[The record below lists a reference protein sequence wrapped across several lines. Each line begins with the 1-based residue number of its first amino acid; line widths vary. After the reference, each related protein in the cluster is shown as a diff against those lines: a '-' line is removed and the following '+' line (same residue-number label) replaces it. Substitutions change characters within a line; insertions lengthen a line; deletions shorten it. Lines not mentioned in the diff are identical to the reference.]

1 VSGGGKRTMNNRQ
14 VADILYDIADMLEIK
29 GEIIYKSIAYR
40 RAADNILNLGRDI
53 NDVWRDGKLRE
64 IPGVGEALAKKL
76 DELLGTGHLGYYDGL
91 KEEIPPGVVAML
103 TIPDVGPKTA
113 KLLYERLALMSVADV
128 ERAAREG
135 KLRDLPG
142 LGVKSEAKILAGI
155 EALHRRSDRIPLGT
169 AWPVAQEILVA
180 LRAGCSALQQATAA
194 GSLRR
199 MKATIGDIDLLAAS
213 DEPGAV
219 MDCFA
224 NLPMVEEVAL
234 RGSTKTS
241 VILHN
246 GLQVDLRV
254 LEPARYGSL
263 LQYFTGSKDH
273 NVALRELSLD
283 QGLSLSEY
291 GFKRNGEE
299 ILCADEESV
308 YRTLGLPWIPPELRE
323 NRGEIEAARQG
334 KLPKLIELSDIKG
347 DLHVHT
353 SWSDGVGSMAEM
365 AEAARARGYQY
376 AVISDHTQSLGVARG
391 LTPERL
397 REQRAEINHL
407 NEQCGDFRLLQGAE
421 VEIKAD
427 GGLDLPDEVLSELDV
442 VVASIHS
449 GLRQERERITSR
461 LVSAMRNP
469 HVDVVGHPL
478 GHIIGQREAS
488 AVDMDRVLAV
498 ALETG
503 TILEVNSIPDRLD
516 LDDAHIRRA
525 VEMGVKLAVNSD
537 AHNAEGLAAMEYG
550 VATARRGWAEAK
562 DVVNVLAWNEL
573 LKLIHNKQR
582 SIKHV

>member
-1 VSGGGKRTMNNRQ
+1 MNNRQ
-14 VADILYDIADMLEIK
+14 VADILYEIADMLEIK
-29 GEIIYKSIAYR
+29 GEIIYKAIAYR
-40 RAADNILNLGRDI
+40 RAADNILSLGRDI

-64 IPGVGEALAKKL
+64 IPGVGETLAERL
-76 DELLGTGHLGYYDGL
+76 DELLRTGRLGYYEEL
-91 KEEIPPGVVAML
+91 REEIPPGVVAML
-103 TIPDVGPKTA
+103 SIPNVGPKTA
-113 KLLYERLALMSVADV
+113 KLLYEKLGLMSVADV

-135 KLRDLPG
+135 KLRNLPG
-142 LGVKSEAKILAGI
+142 LGAKSEANILAGI

-169 AWPVAQEILVA
+169 AWPVAREILEA
-180 LRAGCSALQQATAA
+180 LRTGCPAVQQATAA

-199 MKATIGDIDLLAAS
+199 MKATIGDIDLLVAS
-213 DEPGAV
+213 DEPEAV
-219 MDCFA
+219 MDCFV
-224 NLPMVEEVAL
+224 NIPLVEEVAL

-291 GFKRNGEE
+291 GFKRDGEE

-308 YRTLGLPWIPPELRE
+308 YNILGLPWIPPELRE

-334 KLPKLIELSDIKG
+334 RLPRLIELSDIKG
-347 DLHVHT
+347 DLHIHT
-353 SWSDGVGSMAEM
+353 NWSDGAASIAEM
-365 AEAARARGYQY
+365 AEAARARGYRY
-376 AVISDHTQSLGVARG
+376 VVISDHTRSLGVARG

-397 REQRAEINHL
+397 REQRAEIDRL
-407 NEQCGDFRLLQGAE
+407 NGQFADFRLLQGAE
-421 VEIKAD
+421 VEIRAD
-427 GGLDLPDEVLSELDV
+427 GSLDLPDEVLRELDV

-461 LVSAMRNP
+461 LISAMRNP
-469 HVDVVGHPL
+469 HVDVIGHPL
-478 GHIIGQREAS
+478 GRILGQREAS
-488 AVDMDRVLAV
+488 AVDMDRVMEV

-503 TILEVNSIPDRLD
+503 TILEINAIPDRLD

-525 VEMGVKLAVNSD
+525 VEMGVRLAINSD
-537 AHNAEGLAAMEYG
+537 AHNAAGLAAMEYG
-550 VATARRGWAEAK
+550 VATARRGWAEAR
-562 DVVNVLAWNEL
+562 DVVNTLPLDEL
-573 LKLIHNKQR
+573 LEIIHNK
-582 SIKHV
+582 

>member
-1 VSGGGKRTMNNRQ
+1 MNNRQ

-76 DELLGTGHLGYYDGL
+76 DELLRTGRLGYYEGL
-91 KEEIPPGVVAML
+91 REEIPPGVVAML
-103 TIPDVGPKTA
+103 AIPDVGPKTA
-113 KLLYERLALMSVADV
+113 NLLYERLGLMSVADV
-128 ERAAREG
+128 GRAGREG

-142 LGVKSEAKILAGI
+142 LGVKSEANILAGI
-155 EALHRRSDRIPLGT
+155 EALHRRTDRIPLGT
-169 AWPVAQEILVA
+169 AWPVAREILGA
-180 LRAGCSALQQATAA
+180 LRVGCSALQQATVA

-199 MKATIGDIDLLAAS
+199 MKATIRDIDLLVAS
-213 DEPGAV
+213 DEPEAV
-219 MDCFA
+219 MDCFV
-224 NLPMVEEVAL
+224 NLPLVEEVAL

-246 GLQVDLRV
+246 GLQVDVRV

-291 GFKRNGEE
+291 GFKRDGEE
-299 ILCADEESV
+299 ILRSDEESV
-308 YRTLGLPWIPPELRE
+308 YNTLGLPWIPPELRE
-323 NRGEIEAARQG
+323 NRGEIEAARRG

-353 SWSDGVGSMAEM
+353 SWSDGVASIAEI

-376 AVISDHTQSLGVARG
+376 AVMSDHTQSLGVARG

-397 REQRAEINHL
+397 WEQRAEINRL
-407 NEQCGDFRLLQGAE
+407 NEQFANFRLLQGAE

-427 GGLDLPDEVLSELDV
+427 GSLDLPDEVLSELDV

-461 LVSAMRNP
+461 LISAMRNP
-469 HVDVVGHPL
+469 HVDVIGHPRGRIL
-478 GHIIGQREAS
+478 GQREAS

-503 TILEVNSIPDRLD
+503 TILEVNAIPDRLD

-525 VEMGVKLAVNSD
+525 VGMGVRLAVDSD

-550 VATARRGWAEAK
+550 VATARRGWAEAEN
-562 DVVNVLAWNEL
+562 VVNTLSLNEL
-573 LKLIHNKQR
+573 LELVRNK
-582 SIKHV
+582 

>member
-1 VSGGGKRTMNNRQ
+1 MNNRQ

-29 GEIIYKSIAYR
+29 GEIIYKSLAYR

-53 NDVWRDGKLRE
+53 NDVWREGKLRE
-64 IPGVGEALAKKL
+64 IPGVGEALSKKL
-76 DELLGTGHLGYYDGL
+76 DELLRTGRLEYYERL
-91 KEEIPPGVVAML
+91 REEIPPGVVAML
-103 TIPDVGPKTA
+103 AIPEVGPKTA
-113 KLLYERLALMSVADV
+113 KLLYEKLGLMSVADV

-135 KLRDLPG
+135 KLRELPG

-155 EALHRRSDRIPLGT
+155 EALHRRSHRIPLGT
-169 AWPVAQEILVA
+169 AWPVAREL
-180 LRAGCSALQQATAA
+180 LAGLQANCPAVQQAAAA

-199 MKATIGDIDLLAAS
+199 MKATVGDIDLLVAS
-213 DEPGAV
+213 SEPEAV
-219 MDCFA
+219 MDAFVA
-224 NLPMVEEVAL
+224 LPLVEEVSL
-234 RGSTKTS
+234 RGPTKTS

-263 LQYFTGSKDH
+263 LQYFTGSKEH
-273 NVALRELSLD
+273 NVALREFSLD

-291 GFKRNGEE
+291 GFKRDGEE

-308 YRTLGLPWIPPELRE
+308 YNILGLPWIPPELRE

-334 KLPKLIELSDIKG
+334 RLPKLIELSDIKG
-347 DLHVHT
+347 DLHIHT
-353 SWSDGVGSMAEM
+353 NWSDGAASVAEI

-376 AVISDHTQSLGVARG
+376 VVISDHTQSLGVARG

-397 REQRAEINHL
+397 RAQRAEINRL
-407 NEQCGDFRLLQGAE
+407 NEQYADFHLLQGAE

-427 GGLDLPDEVLSELDV
+427 GSLDLPDEVLGELDV

-461 LVSAMRNP
+461 LISAMRNP
-469 HVDVVGHPL
+469 HVDILGHPL
-478 GHIIGQREAS
+478 GRILGQREAS
-488 AVDMDRVLAV
+488 AVDMDRVMAV

-537 AHNAEGLAAMEYG
+537 AHNAAGLAAMEYG

-562 DVVNVLAWNEL
+562 DVVNTLPLNEL
-573 LKLIHNKQR
+573 LELIHNK
-582 SIKHV
+582 

>member
-1 VSGGGKRTMNNRQ
+1 MNNRQ

-40 RAADNILNLGRDI
+40 RAADNIINLGRDI
-53 NDVWRDGKLRE
+53 NDVWRDGELRE

-76 DELLGTGHLGYYDGL
+76 DELLGTGRLGYYEGL

-103 TIPDVGPKTA
+103 AIPDVGPKTA
-113 KLLYERLALMSVADV
+113 KLLYEGLALMSVADV

-142 LGVKSEAKILAGI
+142 LGVKSEANILAGI

-169 AWPVAQEILVA
+169 AWPVAKEMLGA
-180 LRAGCSALQQATAA
+180 LRAGCPTLQQATVA

-199 MKATIGDIDLLAAS
+199 MKTTIGDIDLLVAS
-213 DEPGAV
+213 DEPGTV
-219 MDCFA
+219 MDCFV

-234 RGSTKTS
+234 RGLTKTS
-241 VILHN
+241 VILRN

-291 GFKRNGEE
+291 GFKRDGEE
-299 ILCADEESV
+299 ILCSNEESV
-308 YRTLGLPWIPPELRE
+308 YNTLGLPWIPPELRE
-323 NRGEIEAARQG
+323 NRGEIKAARHG
-334 KLPKLIELSDIKG
+334 KLPKLVELSDIKG

-353 SWSDGVGSMAEM
+353 NWSDGVGSMAEM

-376 AVISDHTQSLGVARG
+376 AVISDHTQSLGVAGG

-397 REQRAEINHL
+397 REQQAEINRL
-407 NEQCGDFRLLQGAE
+407 NEQFGDFRLLQGAE

-427 GGLDLPDEVLSELDV
+427 GSLDFPDEVLNELDV

-449 GLRQERERITSR
+449 GLRQEREHITTR
-461 LVSAMRNP
+461 LISAMRNP
-469 HVDVVGHPL
+469 HVDVIGHPL
-478 GHIIGQREAS
+478 GRILGQREAS
-488 AVDMDRVLAV
+488 AVDMDRVLKVAV
-498 ALETG
+498 ETD
-503 TILEVNSIPDRLD
+503 TILEVNAIPDRLD

-525 VEMGVKLAVNSD
+525 VGMGVRLAVDSD
-537 AHNAEGLAAMEYG
+537 AHNTAGLAAMEYG
-550 VATARRGWAEAK
+550 VAIARRGWAEAK
-562 DVVNVLAWNEL
+562 DVVNSLSLNKL
-573 LKLIHNKQR
+573 LQLIYNKQR
-582 SIKHV
+582 SVNHV

>member
-1 VSGGGKRTMNNRQ
+1 MNNRQ

-53 NDVWRDGKLRE
+53 NDVWREGKLRE
-64 IPGVGEALAKKL
+64 IPGVGEALSKKL
-76 DELLGTGHLGYYDGL
+76 DELLRTGRLEYYEAL

-103 TIPDVGPKTA
+103 SIPDVGPKTA
-113 KLLYERLALMSVADV
+113 KLLYEKLALMSVADV

-135 KLRDLPG
+135 KLRELPG
-142 LGVKSEAKILAGI
+142 LGVRSEANILAGI

-169 AWPVAQEILVA
+169 AWPVAKELLA
-180 LRAGCSALQQATAA
+180 GLRAGCPAVQQATAA

-213 DEPGAV
+213 DEPEAV
-219 MDCFA
+219 MACFV
-224 NLPMVEEVAL
+224 NLPSVEEVTL

-263 LQYFTGSKDH
+263 LQYFTGSKEH
-273 NVALRELSLD
+273 NVALREFSLD

-291 GFKRNGEE
+291 GFKRDGEE
-299 ILCADEESV
+299 ILCSDEESV
-308 YRTLGLPWIPPELRE
+308 YNILGLPWIPPELRE
-323 NRGEIEAARQG
+323 NRGEIEAARRG
-334 KLPKLIELSDIKG
+334 ELPKLIEPSDIKG

-353 SWSDGVGSMAEM
+353 SWSDGVVSIAEM
-365 AEAARARGYQY
+365 AEAARGRGYQY

-397 REQRAEINHL
+397 REQRAEINRL
-407 NEQCGDFRLLQGAE
+407 NEHLAGFRLLQGAE

-427 GGLDLPDEVLSELDV
+427 GSLDLPDDVLSQLDV
-442 VVASIHS
+442 VVASVHS
-449 GLRQERERITSR
+449 GLRQERERFTSR
-461 LVSAMRNP
+461 LISAMRNP
-469 HVDVVGHPL
+469 HVDVIGHPL
-478 GHIIGQREAS
+478 GRILGQREAS
-488 AVDMDRVLAV
+488 AVDMDRVMAV

-503 TILEVNSIPDRLD
+503 TILEVNAIPDRLD

-525 VEMGVKLAVNSD
+525 VAMGVRLAVNSD
-537 AHNAEGLAAMEYG
+537 AHHAEGLAAMEYG
-550 VATARRGWAEAK
+550 VATARRGWAAAR
-562 DVVNVLAWNEL
+562 DVVNTLPLNEL
-573 LKLIHNKQR
+573 LELLHNK
-582 SIKHV
+582 

>member
-1 VSGGGKRTMNNRQ
+1 MNNRQ

-64 IPGVGEALAKKL
+64 TPGVGEALAKKL
-76 DELLGTGHLGYYDGL
+76 DELLRTGRLGYYEGL
-91 KEEIPPGVVAML
+91 REEIPPGVVAML
-103 TIPDVGPKTA
+103 AIPDVGPKTA
-113 KLLYERLALMSVADV
+113 NLLYERLGLMSVADV
-128 ERAAREG
+128 GRAGREG

-142 LGVKSEAKILAGI
+142 LGVKSEANILAGI
-155 EALHRRSDRIPLGT
+155 EALHRRTDRIPLGT
-169 AWPVAQEILVA
+169 AWPVAREILGA
-180 LRAGCSALQQATAA
+180 LRAGCSALQQATVA

-199 MKATIGDIDLLAAS
+199 MKATIRDIDLLVAS
-213 DEPGAV
+213 DEPEAV
-219 MDCFA
+219 MDCFV
-224 NLPMVEEVAL
+224 NLPLVEEVAL
-234 RGSTKTS
+234 RGPTKTS

-291 GFKRNGEE
+291 GFKRDGEE
-299 ILCADEESV
+299 ILRSDEESV
-308 YRTLGLPWIPPELRE
+308 YNTLGLPWIPPELRE
-323 NRGEIEAARQG
+323 NRGEIEAARRG

-353 SWSDGVGSMAEM
+353 SWSDGVASIAEI

-376 AVISDHTQSLGVARG
+376 AVMSDHTQSLGVARG

-397 REQRAEINHL
+397 WEQRAEINRL
-407 NEQCGDFRLLQGAE
+407 NEQFANFRLLQGAE

-427 GGLDLPDEVLSELDV
+427 GSLDLPDEVLSELDV

-461 LVSAMRNP
+461 LISAMRNP
-469 HVDVVGHPL
+469 HVDVIGHPRGRIL
-478 GHIIGQREAS
+478 GQREAS

-503 TILEVNSIPDRLD
+503 TILEVNGIPDRLD

-525 VEMGVKLAVNSD
+525 VGTGVKLAVDSD

-550 VATARRGWAEAK
+550 VATARRGWAEAEN
-562 DVVNVLAWNEL
+562 VVNTLSLNEL
-573 LKLIHNKQR
+573 LELVRNK
-582 SIKHV
+582 

>member
-1 VSGGGKRTMNNRQ
+1 MNNRQ

-29 GEIIYKSIAYR
+29 GEIIYKSLAYR

-53 NDVWRDGKLRE
+53 NDVWRDSELRE

-76 DELLGTGHLGYYDGL
+76 DELLGTGRLGYYEGL

-103 TIPDVGPKTA
+103 AIPDVGPKTA
-113 KLLYERLALMSVADV
+113 KLLFEGLALMSVADV

-142 LGVKSEAKILAGI
+142 LGVKSEANILAGI

-169 AWPVAQEILVA
+169 AWPVAREILGA
-180 LRAGCSALQQATAA
+180 LRAGCPPLQQATVA

-199 MKATIGDIDLLAAS
+199 MKATIGDIDLLVAS

-219 MDCFA
+219 MDCFV

-241 VILHN
+241 VILQN

-263 LQYFTGSKDH
+263 LQYFTGSQAH

-291 GFKRNGEE
+291 GFKRDGEE
-299 ILCADEESV
+299 ILCSDEEIV
-308 YRTLGLPWIPPELRE
+308 YGTLGLPWIPPELRE
-323 NRGEIEAARQG
+323 NRGEIEAARHG
-334 KLPKLIELSDIKG
+334 KLPKLIEMSDIKG
-347 DLHVHT
+347 DLHIHT
-353 SWSDGVGSMAEM
+353 NWSDGVGSIAEM

-376 AVISDHTQSLGVARG
+376 AVISDHTQSLGVAGG

-397 REQRAEINHL
+397 RKQRAEINRL
-407 NEQCGDFRLLQGAE
+407 NEQFGDFRLLQGAE

-427 GGLDLPDEVLSELDV
+427 GSLDFPDEVLSELDV

-461 LVSAMRNP
+461 LISAMRNP
-469 HVDVVGHPL
+469 HVDVIGHPL
-478 GHIIGQREAS
+478 GRILGQREAS
-488 AVDMDRVLAV
+488 AVDMDTVLKVAV
-498 ALETG
+498 ETG
-503 TILEVNSIPDRLD
+503 TILEVNAIPDRLD

-525 VEMGVKLAVNSD
+525 VGMGVRLAVDSD
-537 AHNAEGLAAMEYG
+537 AHNAAGLAAMEYG
-550 VATARRGWAEAK
+550 IAIARRGWAEAK
-562 DVVNVLAWNEL
+562 DVANSLSLNKL
-573 LKLIHNKQR
+573 LQLIHIKQR